1 MVKCCICG
9 KKIEGYGNNPFPL
22 EINPE
27 KKCCD
32 NCNDTY
38 VLAARL
44 MLIKPE
50 EADRI
55 KKLIEAVK
63 EIDKQ

>member
-1 MVKCCICG
+1 MKCCICG
-9 KKIEGYGNNPFPL
+9 EEIKGYGNNPFPISIK
-22 EINPE
+22 EGE
-27 KKCCD
+27 KCCD